1 MFPPTPPN
9 FILFQLDFDVKFP
22 LLRLLL
28 FLIDLK
34 STILLYQIV
43 DCESKTDFF
52 LQLCDSKSFL
62 NLFAS
67 FYSIVI

>member
-1 MFPPTPPN
+1 MLPPTPHN

-34 STILLYQIV
+34 STIVRLQREGKIDHQSSLLDV
-43 DCESKTDFF
+43 EGPFCKKLLKDF
-52 LQLCDSKSFL
+52 
-62 NLFAS
+62 
-67 FYSIVI
+67 I